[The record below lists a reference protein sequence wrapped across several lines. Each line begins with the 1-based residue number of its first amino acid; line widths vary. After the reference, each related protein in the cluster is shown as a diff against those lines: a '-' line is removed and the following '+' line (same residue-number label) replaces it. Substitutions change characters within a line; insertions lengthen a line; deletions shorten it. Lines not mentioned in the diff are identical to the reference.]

1 MPCFFYGAGV
11 TRDMISPNSAGSHL
25 QIMPTLAEILLPAG
39 ESYVSLLPPLFA
51 SDKAFNHRLYIE
63 DGNFYEQKDMGNKEF
78 KKYIE
83 AARVVAIWR
92 TMKGRSIPKE

>member
-1 MPCFFYGAGV
+1 MSVWV
-11 TRDMISPNSAGSHL
+11 TGDIHGNP
-25 QIMPTLAEILLPAG
+25 I
-39 ESYVSLLPPLFA
+39 
-51 SDKAFNHRLYIE
+51 RLSTE
-63 DGNFYEQKDMGNKEF
+63 NFYEQKDMVNKEF